1 MIGWISS
8 KIRTEKTNKL
18 VDDSLKIVRDGVLY
32 VYQTYVDSIR
42 HTESWNENAMYVAK
56 DKATNYVLSHL
67 SKNMIKYLRSQNIS
81 VSDWVSEQIEIAIKY
96 VKDNYSRIE

>member
-1 MIGWISS
+1 MISWISS

-18 VDDSLKIVRDGVLY
+18 VDDSLKIVRDGVMY

-42 HTESWNENAMYVAK
+42 HTENWNENAMCVAK

-67 SKNMIKYLRSQNIS
+67 SKNMITYLRSQNIS

-96 VKDNYSRIE
+96 VKDNFSRI